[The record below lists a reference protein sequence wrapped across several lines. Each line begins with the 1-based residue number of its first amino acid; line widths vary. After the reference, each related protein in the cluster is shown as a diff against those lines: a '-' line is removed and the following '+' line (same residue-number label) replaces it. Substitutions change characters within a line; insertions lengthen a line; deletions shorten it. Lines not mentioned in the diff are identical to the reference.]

1 LYIVEIKVGLTIFKA
16 RDEAIEII
24 LLLWDYDWADGD
36 LDECVLGVGHRGWS
50 LRVINLVDL
59 NAAVEHI
66 TGRGI

>member
-1 LYIVEIKVGLTIFKA
+1 MEIKVGLTIFKA

-36 LDECVLGVGHRGWS
+36 LDECVLGVGHS